1 MQIMETVMKHSF
13 NRNKSAVLTNRKS
26 QVVYHVNHS
35 VQILLV
41 DFFVFKAICSDV
53 ILVILC
59 SEY

>member
-1 MQIMETVMKHSF
+1 MKHSF